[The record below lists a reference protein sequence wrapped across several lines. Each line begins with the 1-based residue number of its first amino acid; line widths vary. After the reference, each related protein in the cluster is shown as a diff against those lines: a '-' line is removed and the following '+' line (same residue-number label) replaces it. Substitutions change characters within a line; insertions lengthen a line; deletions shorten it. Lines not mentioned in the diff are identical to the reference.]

1 MRVRAMTD
9 ADVRAAVA
17 LHVDVLP
24 MEFLT
29 RFGSRFLRTYYRAW
43 RAAPGGLALVA
54 EEDGRVVG
62 ALLGATGPAE
72 HTRAMVHR
80 DGWRLARDIALALTR
95 DWPLARDL
103 LVTRARRYAG
113 GLYRLARRRSM
124 VTGSAAPGPVVGE
137 VTHVLV
143 DAAQQGHGIGRA
155 LVVEAI
161 AQARAAGVAQLV
173 LVTPPDLAAQHF
185 YDRLGWRR
193 DGEITSRSGEVFLRY
208 RYDVR

>member
-9 ADVRAAVA
+9 ADVRAAVR

-29 RFGSRFLRTYYRAW
+29 RFGERFLRTYYRAW
-43 RAAPGGLALVA
+43 LAVPGGLALVA
-54 EEDGRVVG
+54 EDDGRVVG

-72 HTRAMVHR
+72 HTRAMVRR
-80 DGWRLARDIALALTR
+80 DGWRLARDIGLALVR

-113 GLYRLARRRSM
+113 GLYRLARRRSA
-124 VTGSAAPGPVVGE
+124 AAPAAPAGPVVGE

-155 LVVEAI
+155 LVAEAI
-161 AQARAAGVAQLV
+161 AQARAAGDEQLV